1 LDRALWVNLNPDET
15 MQLPMKEKQAVN
27 LDKQHSRLID
37 AAIGQQVIA
46 SLGQPD
52 DLHKVLVRRLWENH
66 YRVNVFVGVDEVSN
80 KIAHSYFLVA
90 DGDGKIV
97 SSTPKITRKY

>member
-1 LDRALWVNLNPDET
+1 
-15 MQLPMKEKQAVN
+15 MQLPMKEKQN
-27 LDKQHSRLID
+27 QDQEKQHNRQLD
-37 AAIGQQVIA
+37 TAIGQQVIA
-46 SLGQPD
+46 TLGQPD

-66 YRVNVFVGVDEVSN
+66 YRVNVFVGADEYSN

-97 SSTPKITRKY
+97 SSTPKITKKY